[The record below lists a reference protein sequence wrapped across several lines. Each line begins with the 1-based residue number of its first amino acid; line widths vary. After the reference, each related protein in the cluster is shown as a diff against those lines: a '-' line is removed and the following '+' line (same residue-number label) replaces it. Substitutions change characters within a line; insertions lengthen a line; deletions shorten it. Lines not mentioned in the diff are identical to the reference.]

1 MMEKENNR
9 KKFKLP
15 EGSLRSILGGSFLTN
30 DKTTKNLPYL
40 LFLAFLA
47 IIYIGN
53 SYYAEKNTRQAE
65 RMLKELRELRYKH
78 ISAKS
83 QLMQRTRQSKVAS
96 ILSSKGIKE
105 STVPPKKI
113 IEMN

>member
-1 MMEKENNR
+1 MEKVVKSR
-9 KKFKLP
+9 KLNISM
-15 EGSLRSILGGSFLTN
+15 GSIRNILGGSFLTN

-53 SYYAEKNTRQAE
+53 SYYAEKNIRKVE
-65 RMLKELRELRYKH
+65 RLQKELRELRYKH
-78 ISAKS
+78 ISTKS

-96 ILSSKGIKE
+96 ILSTKGIKE
-105 STVPPKKI
+105 STVPPKKV